1 MWGARTLLR
10 SGAHPKRGCSTAGR
24 SYHLFGA
31 YRLRTQGNGTL
42 VGFGKPL
49 GCTFFHSLGHFRVR
63 NKAQGSHPQRSGET
77 AARVRGSASPER
89 LAVRYCRW
97 VKEKFATESKD
108 GTPMSMEFK
117 ELAEFLQGLTS
128 RSCLMHLNAD
138 IIHIIRVHTIY

>member
-1 MWGARTLLR
+1 MPLSIVTWPPFSVPDFKLLSQRRERAISNFIACAVREMGAFWPSRLSRRPSSSKHANSHVGCADAIALR
-10 SGAHPKRGCSTAGR
+10 RAPKRGCSTAGR

-77 AARVRGSASPER
+77 AARVRGAPAQKGSP
-89 LAVRYCRW
+89 
-97 VKEKFATESKD
+97 
-108 GTPMSMEFK
+108 
-117 ELAEFLQGLTS
+117 
-128 RSCLMHLNAD
+128 
-138 IIHIIRVHTIY
+138 